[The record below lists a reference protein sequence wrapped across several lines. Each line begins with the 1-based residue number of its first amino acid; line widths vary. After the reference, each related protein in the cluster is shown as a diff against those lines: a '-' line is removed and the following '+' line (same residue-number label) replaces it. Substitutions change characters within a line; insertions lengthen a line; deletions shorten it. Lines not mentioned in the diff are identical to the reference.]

1 MPSPIF
7 YQKCGSDEMK
17 IIGIDIGG
25 TTIKVDLYDDL
36 GTSLNQFKE
45 IETII
50 DYDLGTNQILNQVC
64 DLIGEYILHYSI
76 DGVGISTAG
85 VVNANTGEIIYAGY
99 TIPGYIG
106 VNFTSEIEKRF
117 GLSTFVEND
126 VNCAAL
132 GELWKGQAKDKKN
145 VVMVTIGTGIGG
157 SIIVNGQIVNGFNY
171 TAGEVGYIPVGNS
184 DWQSKAS
191 TTALIHLYQKKSLKT
206 NQTGRTFFTDLSSGD
221 KVAKETFE
229 IFVENLTKGLLTI
242 SYLLNPEILILGG
255 GIMAKKDIL
264 LPEIQSSLAKNAM
277 DNRFLPKN
285 VVAATLGNEA
295 GRIGAV
301 KNFLDRISNK

>member
-1 MPSPIF
+1 
-7 YQKCGSDEMK
+7 MK

-25 TTIKVDLYDDL
+25 TTIKADLYDDF

-64 DLIGEYILHYSI
+64 DLIGEYILNYSI

-171 TAGEVGYIPVGNS
+171 TAGEVGYIPIGNS

-221 KVAKETFE
+221 KIAKETFE

-255 GIMAKKDIL
+255 GILAKKDIL
-264 LPEIQSSLAKNAM
+264 LPEIQSSLAKNVM

>member
-1 MPSPIF
+1 
-7 YQKCGSDEMK
+7 MK

-25 TTIKVDLYDDL
+25 TTIKADLYDEF
-36 GTSLNQFKE
+36 GTSLNHFKE

-50 DYDLGTNQILNQVC
+50 DYDLGTNRILNQVC
-64 DLIGEYILHYSI
+64 DLIGEYTLNHSI

-106 VNFTSEIEKRF
+106 VNFTAEIEKRF
-117 GLSTFVEND
+117 GLYTFVEND

-255 GIMAKKDIL
+255 GILAKKDIL

-277 DNRFLPKN
+277 DNRFLPNN

>member
-1 MPSPIF
+1 
-7 YQKCGSDEMK
+7 MK

-25 TTIKVDLYDDL
+25 TTIKADLYDDF

-50 DYDLGTNQILNQVC
+50 DYDLGTNHILNQVC
-64 DLIGEYILHYSI
+64 DLIGEYILNYSI

-255 GIMAKKDIL
+255 GILAKKDIL

-277 DNRFLPKN
+277 DNRFLPNN

>member
-1 MPSPIF
+1 
-7 YQKCGSDEMK
+7 MK

-25 TTIKVDLYDDL
+25 TTIKADLYDDF

-64 DLIGEYILHYSI
+64 DLIGEYILNYSI

-171 TAGEVGYIPVGNS
+171 TAGEVGYIPIGNS

-221 KVAKETFE
+221 KIAKETFE
-229 IFVENLTKGLLTI
+229 IFGENLTKGLLAI

-255 GIMAKKDIL
+255 GILAKKDIL
-264 LPEIQSSLAKNAM
+264 LPEIQSSLAKNIM

>member
-1 MPSPIF
+1 
-7 YQKCGSDEMK
+7 MK

-25 TTIKVDLYDDL
+25 TTIKADLYDGF

-64 DLIGEYILHYSI
+64 DLIGEYILNYSI

-106 VNFTSEIEKRF
+106 VNFTVEIEKRF
-117 GLSTFVEND
+117 GLYTFVEND

-255 GIMAKKDIL
+255 GILAKKDIL

-285 VVAATLGNEA
+285 LVAATLGNEA

>member
-25 TTIKVDLYDDL
+25 TTIKADLYDDL

>member
-1 MPSPIF
+1 
-7 YQKCGSDEMK
+7 MK

-25 TTIKVDLYDDL
+25 TTIKADLYDDF

-64 DLIGEYILHYSI
+64 DLIGEYVLNYSI

-132 GELWKGQAKDKKN
+132 GELWEGQAKDKKN

-255 GIMAKKDIL
+255 GILSKKDIL

>member
-1 MPSPIF
+1 
-7 YQKCGSDEMK
+7 MK
-17 IIGIDIGG
+17 IIGIDIDG
-25 TTIKVDLYDDL
+25 TTIKADLYDDF

-64 DLIGEYILHYSI
+64 DLIGEYVLNYSI

-132 GELWKGQAKDKKN
+132 GELWEGQAKDKKN

-255 GIMAKKDIL
+255 GILAKKDIL

>member
-1 MPSPIF
+1 
-7 YQKCGSDEMK
+7 MK

-25 TTIKVDLYDDL
+25 TTIKADLYDDF

-64 DLIGEYILHYSI
+64 DLIGEYILNYSI

-132 GELWKGQAKDKKN
+132 GELWMGQAKDKKN

-255 GIMAKKDIL
+255 GILAKKDIL

-277 DNRFLPKN
+277 DNRFLPNN

>member
-25 TTIKVDLYDDL
+25 TTIKADLYDDF

-64 DLIGEYILHYSI
+64 DLIGEYILNYSI

-191 TTALIHLYQKKSLKT
+191 TTSLIHLYQKKSLKT

-221 KVAKETFE
+221 KIAKETFE

-255 GIMAKKDIL
+255 GILAKKDIL
-264 LPEIQSSLAKNAM
+264 LPEIQGSLAKNVI

>member
-1 MPSPIF
+1 
-7 YQKCGSDEMK
+7 MK

-25 TTIKVDLYDDL
+25 TTIKADLYDDF

-64 DLIGEYILHYSI
+64 DLIGEYILNYSI

-106 VNFTSEIEKRF
+106 VNFTVEIEKRF
-117 GLSTFVEND
+117 GLYTFVEND

-221 KVAKETFE
+221 KIAKETFE

-255 GIMAKKDIL
+255 GILAKKDIL
-264 LPEIQSSLAKNAM
+264 LPEIQSSLAKNVM

>member
-1 MPSPIF
+1 
-7 YQKCGSDEMK
+7 MK

-25 TTIKVDLYDDL
+25 TTIKADLYDEF

-64 DLIGEYILHYSI
+64 DLIGEYILNYSI

-255 GIMAKKDIL
+255 GILAKKDIL
-264 LPEIQSSLAKNAM
+264 LPEIQSSLAKNAV

-285 VVAATLGNEA
+285 LVAATLGNEA

>member
-1 MPSPIF
+1 
-7 YQKCGSDEMK
+7 MK

-25 TTIKVDLYDDL
+25 TTIKADLYDDF

-64 DLIGEYILHYSI
+64 DLIGEYILNYSI

-145 VVMVTIGTGIGG
+145 VVMITIGTGIGG

-255 GIMAKKDIL
+255 GILAKKDIL

>member
-1 MPSPIF
+1 
-7 YQKCGSDEMK
+7 MK

-25 TTIKVDLYDDL
+25 TTIKADLYDDF

-64 DLIGEYILHYSI
+64 DLIGEYILNYSI

-145 VVMVTIGTGIGG
+145 VVMVAIGTGIGG

-242 SYLLNPEILILGG
+242 SYLLNPEILIIGG
-255 GIMAKKDIL
+255 GILAKKDIL

>member
-1 MPSPIF
+1 
-7 YQKCGSDEMK
+7 MK

-25 TTIKVDLYDDL
+25 TTIKADLYDDF

-64 DLIGEYILHYSI
+64 DLIGEYTLNHSI

-221 KVAKETFE
+221 KIAKETFE
-229 IFVENLTKGLLTI
+229 IFVENLTKGLLAI

-255 GIMAKKDIL
+255 GILAKKDIL
-264 LPEIQSSLAKNAM
+264 LPEIQSSLAKNVM

>member
-1 MPSPIF
+1 
-7 YQKCGSDEMK
+7 MK

-25 TTIKVDLYDDL
+25 TTIKADLYDEF
-36 GTSLNQFKE
+36 GTSLNHFKE

-64 DLIGEYILHYSI
+64 DLIGEYTLNHSI

-106 VNFTSEIEKRF
+106 VNFTAEIKKRF
-117 GLSTFVEND
+117 GLYTFVEND

-206 NQTGRTFFTDLSSGD
+206 NQTGRTFFTDLRSGD
-221 KVAKETFE
+221 KVAEETFE

-255 GIMAKKDIL
+255 GILDSKDIL

-285 VVAATLGNEA
+285 LVAATLGNEA

>member
-1 MPSPIF
+1 
-7 YQKCGSDEMK
+7 MK

-25 TTIKVDLYDDL
+25 TTIKADLYDDF

-45 IETII
+45 IETIL

-64 DLIGEYILHYSI
+64 DLIGEYILNYSI

-255 GIMAKKDIL
+255 GILAKKDIL

-277 DNRFLPKN
+277 DNRFLPNN

>member
-1 MPSPIF
+1 
-7 YQKCGSDEMK
+7 MK

-25 TTIKVDLYDDL
+25 TTIKADLYDDF

>member
-1 MPSPIF
+1 
-7 YQKCGSDEMK
+7 MK

-25 TTIKVDLYDDL
+25 TTIKADLYDDF

-64 DLIGEYILHYSI
+64 DLIGEYILNYSI

-221 KVAKETFE
+221 KIAKETFE
-229 IFVENLTKGLLTI
+229 IFVENLTKGLLAI

-255 GIMAKKDIL
+255 GILAKKDIL
-264 LPEIQSSLAKNAM
+264 LPEIQSSLAKNAI

>member
-1 MPSPIF
+1 
-7 YQKCGSDEMK
+7 MK

-25 TTIKVDLYDDL
+25 TTIKADLYDDF

-64 DLIGEYILHYSI
+64 DLIGEYILNYSI

-132 GELWKGQAKDKKN
+132 GELWMGQAKDKKN

-157 SIIVNGQIVNGFNY
+157 SIIVNGKIVNGFNY

-255 GIMAKKDIL
+255 GILAKKDIL
-264 LPEIQSSLAKNAM
+264 LPEIQSSLAKNVM
-277 DNRFLPKN
+277 DNRFLPNN

>member
-1 MPSPIF
+1 
-7 YQKCGSDEMK
+7 MK

-25 TTIKVDLYDDL
+25 TTIKADLYDDF

-64 DLIGEYILHYSI
+64 DLIGEYILNYSI

-255 GIMAKKDIL
+255 GILAKKDIL
-264 LPEIQSSLAKNAM
+264 LPEIQSSLAKNVM

>member
-1 MPSPIF
+1 
-7 YQKCGSDEMK
+7 MK

-25 TTIKVDLYDDL
+25 TTIKADLYDDF

-64 DLIGEYILHYSI
+64 DLIGEYILNYSI

-157 SIIVNGQIVNGFNY
+157 SIIDNGQIVNGFNY

-255 GIMAKKDIL
+255 GILAKKDIL

-277 DNRFLPKN
+277 DNRFLPNN

>member
-1 MPSPIF
+1 
-7 YQKCGSDEMK
+7 MK

-25 TTIKVDLYDDL
+25 TTIKADLYDDF

-64 DLIGEYILHYSI
+64 DLIGEYILNYSI

-106 VNFTSEIEKRF
+106 VNFASEIEKRF

-221 KVAKETFE
+221 KIAKETFE

-255 GIMAKKDIL
+255 GILAKKDIL
-264 LPEIQSSLAKNAM
+264 LPEIQSSLAKNVM

>member
-1 MPSPIF
+1 
-7 YQKCGSDEMK
+7 MK

-25 TTIKVDLYDDL
+25 TTIKADLYDDF

-45 IETII
+45 IVTII

-64 DLIGEYILHYSI
+64 DLIGEYTLNHSI

-106 VNFTSEIEKRF
+106 VNFTVEIEKRF
-117 GLSTFVEND
+117 GLYTFVEND

>member
-1 MPSPIF
+1 
-7 YQKCGSDEMK
+7 MK

-25 TTIKVDLYDDL
+25 TTIKADLYDEF
-36 GTSLNQFKE
+36 GTSLNHFKE

-50 DYDLGTNQILNQVC
+50 DYDLGTNRILNQVC
-64 DLIGEYILHYSI
+64 DLIGEYTLNHSI

-255 GIMAKKDIL
+255 GILAKKDIL

-277 DNRFLPKN
+277 DNRFLPNN

>member
-1 MPSPIF
+1 
-7 YQKCGSDEMK
+7 MK

-25 TTIKVDLYDDL
+25 TTIKADLYDDF

-64 DLIGEYILHYSI
+64 DLIGEYILNYSI

-171 TAGEVGYIPVGNS
+171 TAGEVGYIPVDNS

-206 NQTGRTFFTDLSSGD
+206 NQSGRTFFTDLSSGD

-255 GIMAKKDIL
+255 GILAQKDIL

-285 VVAATLGNEA
+285 IVAATLGNEA

>member
-1 MPSPIF
+1 
-7 YQKCGSDEMK
+7 MK

-25 TTIKVDLYDDL
+25 TTIKADLYDDF

-64 DLIGEYILHYSI
+64 DLIGEYILNYSI

-255 GIMAKKDIL
+255 GILAKKDIL
-264 LPEIQSSLAKNAM
+264 LPEIQSSLVKNAM
-277 DNRFLPKN
+277 DNRFLPNN

>member
-1 MPSPIF
+1 
-7 YQKCGSDEMK
+7 MK

-25 TTIKVDLYDDL
+25 TTIKADLYDDF

-64 DLIGEYILHYSI
+64 DLIGEYILNYSI

-221 KVAKETFE
+221 KIAKETFE
-229 IFVENLTKGLLTI
+229 IFVENLTKGLLAI

-255 GIMAKKDIL
+255 GILAKKDIL
-264 LPEIQSSLAKNAM
+264 LPEIQSSLAKNVM

>member
-1 MPSPIF
+1 
-7 YQKCGSDEMK
+7 MK

-25 TTIKVDLYDDL
+25 TTIKADLYDDF

-64 DLIGEYILHYSI
+64 DLIGEYVLNYSI
-76 DGVGISTAG
+76 YGVGISTAG

-132 GELWKGQAKDKKN
+132 GELWEGQAKDKKN

-255 GIMAKKDIL
+255 GILAKKDIL

>member
-1 MPSPIF
+1 
-7 YQKCGSDEMK
+7 MK

-25 TTIKVDLYDDL
+25 TTIKADLYDEF
-36 GTSLNQFKE
+36 GTSLNHFKE

-64 DLIGEYILHYSI
+64 DLIGEYTLNHSI

-171 TAGEVGYIPVGNS
+171 TAGEVGYIPVGDS

-255 GIMAKKDIL
+255 GILAKKDIL

-277 DNRFLPKN
+277 DNRFLPNN

>member
-1 MPSPIF
+1 
-7 YQKCGSDEMK
+7 MK

-25 TTIKVDLYDDL
+25 TTIKADLYDDF

-64 DLIGEYILHYSI
+64 DLIGEYILNYSI

-221 KVAKETFE
+221 KAAKETFE

-255 GIMAKKDIL
+255 GILAKKDIL

-277 DNRFLPKN
+277 DNRFLPNN

>member
-1 MPSPIF
+1 
-7 YQKCGSDEMK
+7 MK

-25 TTIKVDLYDDL
+25 TTIKADLYDDL

-64 DLIGEYILHYSI
+64 DLIGEYILNYSI

-132 GELWKGQAKDKKN
+132 GELWKGQAQDKKN

-255 GIMAKKDIL
+255 GILAKKDIL

>member
-1 MPSPIF
+1 
-7 YQKCGSDEMK
+7 MK

-25 TTIKVDLYDDL
+25 TTIKADLYDEF
-36 GTSLNQFKE
+36 GTSLNHFKE

-64 DLIGEYILHYSI
+64 DLIGEYTLNHSI

-106 VNFTSEIEKRF
+106 VNFTAEIEKRF
-117 GLSTFVEND
+117 GLYTFVEND

-206 NQTGRTFFTDLSSGD
+206 NQTGRTFFTDLRSGD
-221 KVAKETFE
+221 KVAEETFE

-255 GIMAKKDIL
+255 GILDSKDIL

-277 DNRFLPKN
+277 DNSFLPKN
-285 VVAATLGNEA
+285 LVAATLGNEA

>member
-1 MPSPIF
+1 
-7 YQKCGSDEMK
+7 MK

-25 TTIKVDLYDDL
+25 TTIKADLYDDL

-64 DLIGEYILHYSI
+64 DLIGEYILNYSI

-221 KVAKETFE
+221 KIAKETFE
-229 IFVENLTKGLLTI
+229 IFVENLTKGLLAI

-255 GIMAKKDIL
+255 GILAKKDIL
-264 LPEIQSSLAKNAM
+264 LPEIQSSLAKNVM

>member
-1 MPSPIF
+1 
-7 YQKCGSDEMK
+7 MK

-25 TTIKVDLYDDL
+25 TTIKADLYDDL

-64 DLIGEYILHYSI
+64 DLIGEYTLNHSI

-255 GIMAKKDIL
+255 GILAKKDIL

-277 DNRFLPKN
+277 DNRFLPNN

>member
-1 MPSPIF
+1 
-7 YQKCGSDEMK
+7 MK

-25 TTIKVDLYDDL
+25 TTIKADLYDDF

-64 DLIGEYILHYSI
+64 DLIGEYVLNYSI

-132 GELWKGQAKDKKN
+132 GELWKGQVKDKKN

-255 GIMAKKDIL
+255 GILAKKDIL

>member
-1 MPSPIF
+1 
-7 YQKCGSDEMK
+7 MK

-25 TTIKVDLYDDL
+25 TTIKADLYDDF

-64 DLIGEYILHYSI
+64 DLIGEYTLNHSI

>member
-1 MPSPIF
+1 
-7 YQKCGSDEMK
+7 MK

-25 TTIKVDLYDDL
+25 TTIKADLYDDF

-64 DLIGEYILHYSI
+64 DLIGEYILNYSI

-255 GIMAKKDIL
+255 GILAKKDIL

-301 KNFLDRISNK
+301 RNFLDRISNK

>member
-1 MPSPIF
+1 
-7 YQKCGSDEMK
+7 MK

-25 TTIKVDLYDDL
+25 TTIKADLYDDF

-64 DLIGEYILHYSI
+64 DLIGEYTLNHSI

-106 VNFTSEIEKRF
+106 VNFTAEIEKRF
-117 GLSTFVEND
+117 GLYTFVEND

-132 GELWKGQAKDKKN
+132 GELWEGQAKDKKN

-255 GIMAKKDIL
+255 GILAKKDIL